1 MVQDPS
7 RSLLERLARFRPDRS
22 RRMGSLLPRGQGPIL
37 PRETVQPFRSR
48 DVTTVGT
55 EHPGSIDV
63 EPIWVEVRRMY
74 ATGLHPAIALHVV
87 HRGQV
92 VLDRTVGH
100 LLNDPDGRVGACAT
114 PDSLFNLFSASKIVT
129 ATLVQ
134 ALVDDGVLDLHARVT
149 RWIPSFGRHGKE
161 GVRLRHLL
169 DHTAGIPDMPR
180 GFDLDAALEAGRP
193 PLEAICDLRPRSRPG
208 QRVAYS
214 PVAAWFVVQEIIERA
229 TGRDL
234 RGLLRERLLD
244 PLGIETLDY
253 GVAASRLD
261 AVAQHAVTGPPVP
274 GVMASVFDRSI
285 GLPFADAVELTN
297 DPRFLTGVLPSANV
311 IGTPR
316 DTGRFLQMLLNGG
329 TLDGRRVLSDAAV
342 ARMTTI
348 QTPRQLDGTFG
359 MPMKYGLG
367 VMMGGTAFSLF
378 GLDTRGAFG
387 HLGLSTVVVH
397 ADPARDLAV
406 VFLNTGKPMADLG
419 MARWYWVLQRI
430 AATFPR
436 R

>member
-1 MVQDPS
+1 MQDPS
-7 RSLLERLARFRPDRS
+7 RSLRGRLARLRPDRS
-22 RRMGSLLPRGQGPIL
+22 RRVGALIPRGQGALL

-48 DVTTVGT
+48 DVTTAGPEAPCAV
-55 EHPGSIDV
+55 DV

-87 HRGQV
+87 HQGRV

-100 LLNDPDGRVGACAT
+100 LCNDPDGRVGAQAR

-134 ALVDDGVLDLHARVT
+134 ALVDDGVLDLQDRVT
-149 RWIPSFGRHGKE
+149 RWIPAFGQRGK
-161 GVRLRHLL
+161 GDVRLRNLL

-180 GFDLDAALEAGRP
+180 GFDLDAALDAGRP
-193 PLEAICDLRPRSRPG
+193 PLEALCALRPRSEPG
-208 QRVAYS
+208 RRVAYS
-214 PVAAWFVVQEIIERA
+214 PVATWFLVQEIIERA
-229 TGRDL
+229 TGRGL

-253 GVAASRLD
+253 GVSPDRLGD
-261 AVAQHAVTGPPVP
+261 VARHAVTGPPVP

-285 GLPFADAVELTN
+285 GLPFADAVALTN

-316 DTGRFLQMLLNGG
+316 DTGRFLQLLLGG
-329 TLDGRRVLSDAAV
+329 GKLDGTRVLSEAAV
-342 ARMTTI
+342 ARMTSM

-367 VMMGGTAFSLF
+367 VMMGGKAFSLF

-387 HLGLSTVVVH
+387 HLGLSTVVVY
-397 ADPARDLAV
+397 ADPARDLSV

-430 AATFPR
+430 AGSFPR